1 MGARVT
7 ILVGHHSDVM
17 VKGRLDRLF
26 EKTGSYAALYKFA
39 RFWTTLLSTVTNL
52 SLVLW

>member
-17 VKGRLDRLF
+17 VKGRLGRLF
-26 EKTGSYAALYKFA
+26 HPKNCRKDGELRSFVQICQFLDHTAKHRY
-39 RFWTTLLSTVTNL
+39 
-52 SLVLW
+52 